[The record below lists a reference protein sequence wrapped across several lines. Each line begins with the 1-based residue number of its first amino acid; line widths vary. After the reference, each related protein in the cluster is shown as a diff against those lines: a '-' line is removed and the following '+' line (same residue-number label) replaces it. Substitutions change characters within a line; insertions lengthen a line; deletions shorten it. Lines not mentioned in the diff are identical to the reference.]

1 MPLYP
6 TPLGTYGPHNLGH
19 PGGTGWMRPLPRSRD
34 GGQSLIPSNFRP
46 SSLAWRPPLPP
57 IPGPGML
64 SRFGGYTGRSAQ
76 RFWKGGPLTG
86 LGLNA
91 AFGAAM
97 TIGTA
102 MTESARWGAKTGY
115 QEDYV
120 GGWVEGWEKGKHKA
134 AGMMIGDVVGMAIGS
149 LIPGGTVIGGV
160 VGSLVGDPIAE
171 FFTRRGDYEKGR
183 RASFNAAGALAK
195 RKVQFGR
202 GFRDSEEAYTM
213 RQMAVQEMAG
223 SLLNARQYLGNEA
236 FFLHR

>member
-1 MPLYP
+1 MPSNSNWTRANRIRRP
-6 TPLGTYGPHNLGH
+6 TPPGTIPLRYPPTPWAPSGP
-19 PGGTGWMRPLPRSRD
+19 S
-34 GGQSLIPSNFRP
+34 
-46 SSLAWRPPLPP
+46 WRPPLPP
-57 IPGPGML
+57 GPNAFA
-64 SRFGGYTGRSAQ
+64 SYAGRSAQ